1 MIVLKGNVIPC
12 TGASMMENAAVV
24 VEDDRIVQVCSQN
37 ELHIPDDTQIIE
49 LEKGT
54 IMPGLIEQHC
64 HIGNSGKPS
73 SLAFYCTNPYE
84 ETVYMLEELSELLD
98 AGYTLIR
105 DVGGTA
111 NFLKKVWK
119 QGKIRSPRIFSSGKL
134 ISDTGGHGDE
144 LQSFPLEFSKTGLS
158 GVLIVD
164 GVEECRKG
172 ARLMFRDNADFIK
185 ICTTGGVMSEGDC
198 PTHANFTVEEIRT
211 FVEEAELKGTYVA
224 THAEGVTGIY
234 NALVGGVK
242 SIEHGTFLD
251 DRCIELMEK
260 KGAWLVP
267 TLSTMYLLTKNKDKL
282 VPWTREKVDGIY
294 EIHCNAARKA
304 YEAGIKI
311 GTGTDFIYDRS
322 MMPYGKNAMELEL
335 LTQIGMSPME
345 ALMAA
350 TRTGAE
356 IILRGD
362 ELGTVEEGKLA
373 DLIMVKGNPLTDIAI
388 LQNAENIPVVIQNG
402 NVVKN
407 KSVTENKKLQSSRT
421 IL

>member
-1 MIVLKGNVIPC
+1 MIILKGNVIPC
-12 TGASMMENAAVV
+12 TGAPLMEKAAVV
-24 VEDDRIVQVCSQN
+24 VEDGKISRVCRQN
-37 ELHIPDDTQIIE
+37 ELQAPENAEILEIE
-49 LEKGT
+49 DGT

-84 ETVYMLEELSELLD
+84 ETVYMLEELEELLN
-98 AGYTLIR
+98 AGYTSIR

-111 NFLKKVWK
+111 NFLKKAWK
-119 QGKIRSPRIFSSGKL
+119 MGKVKGPRIFASGRL

-172 ARLMFRDNADFIK
+172 ARLMFRDKADFLK
-185 ICTTGGVMSEGDC
+185 ICTTGGVMSEGDQ
-198 PTHANFTVEEIRT
+198 PGHANFTVEEIRT

-224 THAEGVTGIY
+224 THAEGTKGIY
-234 NALVGGVK
+234 QALVGGVK

-260 KGAWLVP
+260 SGAWLVP

-294 EIHCNAARKA
+294 EQHCSAARKA

-335 LTQIGMSPME
+335 LTEIGMSPME

-350 TRTGAE
+350 TKTGAE
-356 IILRGD
+356 IILRGE

-373 DLIMVKGNPLTDIAI
+373 DLIIIKGNPLEDITL
-388 LQNAENIPVVIQNG
+388 LQEAGNIPVVLQEGKI
-402 NVVKN
+402 VKDH
-407 KSVTENKKLQSSRT
+407 TGAPSR
-421 IL
+421 